1 MEKTGT
7 RTWRRAGPG
16 LVLVLALFGAAGC
29 GDDDDG
35 PSGGVPGVDAG
46 TGQAD
51 SSGDATGDPGAAGD
65 ECTELQTTEVEA
77 QFGQAGAVADA
88 YVDEVGGCIWE
99 IGDQE
104 GFGEPG
110 GSGDFFGLNTFRGDT
125 SMSLEETF
133 GEGESIPS
141 LGDEAWLTS
150 DASLLVVRLGDLHL
164 SLTTSLW
171 DEMDDAGAK
180 LVTLAELAVDRV

>member
-1 MEKTGT
+1 VEKTGT
-7 RTWRRAGPG
+7 RTWRRACKG
-16 LVLVLALFGAAGC
+16 LVLVLAVLGAVGC

-35 PSGGVPGVDAG
+35 ASGVAPGNDTG
-46 TGQAD
+46 TGQAE
-51 SSGDATGDPGAAGD
+51 SSGDATGDSGAPAD
-65 ECTELQTTEVEA
+65 ECTELRTSEVEA
-77 QFGQAGAVADA
+77 QFGEAGPVADA

-110 GSGDFFGLNTFRGDT
+110 GFGGFFGLNTFRGDT

-133 GEGESIPS
+133 GSGESIQG

-150 DASLLVVRLGDLHL
+150 DANLLIVRLDDLHL
-164 SLTTSLW
+164 SLTTSLSE
-171 DEMDDAGAK
+171 DVEDARGKMVA
-180 LVTLAELAVDRV
+180 LAELVVDRV